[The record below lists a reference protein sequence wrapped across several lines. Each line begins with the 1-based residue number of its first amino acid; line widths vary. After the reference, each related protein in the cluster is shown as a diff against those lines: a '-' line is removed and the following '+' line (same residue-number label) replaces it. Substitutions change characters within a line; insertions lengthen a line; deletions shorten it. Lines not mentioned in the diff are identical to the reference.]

1 MEKLPNHVGYCYFL
15 GLIHNNKDW
24 KNIVHYLK
32 AHEEPLKK
40 YELNCGASHLIE
52 PILDNFDIYKK
63 FAGIAG
69 SVSIIFSMLMLFS
82 LINFSIENKKRDMG
96 ILRALGAKGK
106 NIFFIFS
113 SEGIYVSL
121 FSLLLAYISSSI
133 FMVWLNHEF
142 MKMNGLN
149 TPVYQLNFL
158 TYFILFL
165 ISIAS
170 TAFSIFIPVRKV
182 LRKSPAEAI
191 RIEI

>member
-1 MEKLPNHVGYCYFL
+1 
-15 GLIHNNKDW
+15 
-24 KNIVHYLK
+24 
-32 AHEEPLKK
+32 
-40 YELNCGASHLIE
+40 
-52 PILDNFDIYKK
+52 
-63 FAGIAG
+63 
-69 SVSIIFSMLMLFS
+69 
-82 LINFSIENKKRDMG
+82 MG
-96 ILRALGAKGK
+96 VLRALGAKGK

-121 FSLLLAYISSSI
+121 FSLLLAYLGSSI

-170 TAFSIFIPVRKV
+170 TAFSIFIPVNHQISKQNYSFICKHSYFF
-182 LRKSPAEAI
+182 LS
-191 RIEI
+191 